1 MNCNVD
7 YEELAQYA
15 AGDAETERARE
26 IEGHLSSCEACR
38 HRLKALGEVDAGLR
52 LLPRLEPRA
61 AAVLQSRRLLSRE
74 VRGADAP
81 EIMTLEE
88 AADFLRVPRRAI
100 GEIVEDLPAF
110 EVAGEI
116 RVRRSKLLEWIE
128 RRERASARSRAESQ
142 VSSILAA
149 PL

>member
-1 MNCNVD
+1 MPSTTSS
-7 YEELAQYA
+7 
-15 AGDAETERARE
+15 ETVLHTHRVLGRE
-26 IEGHLSSCEACR
+26 IGT
-38 HRLKALGEVDAGLR
+38 LR
-52 LLPRLEPRA
+52 
-61 AAVLQSRRLLSRE
+61 V
-74 VRGADAP
+74 P